1 VVTNWSWTNGIWF
14 WPTLNICSFGQN
26 RMYGVYDRMF
36 DKFPAWNTVYLPY
49 IYLWLWPTLNMRKNQ
64 DSASNTCLPS
74 HSISSMCVWA
84 WAIADTPLWAGLHS
98 REAVCMLAMN
108 SDHVNDSLDC
118 VLAQLSA
125 LLSACVWAGE
135 VANTPHEFVCTHK
148 RNCAHTLIYSRI
160 LFTQG
165 HRASACLCCFL
176 NFHRACDTRSNQIVR
191 TIPTESPV
199 LSIEVCGNV
208 GLYWC
213 IIVTALVAHCVVTH
227 IAKYVTHFDFAL
239 CGHSLHRTRHSFW
252 FRTVWSLTSPHTSFI
267 LIAHCVVTHFT
278 THVTHSDSALCG
290 HSHYHTRHSFW
301 FRTVWSL
308 TSPQTSRCHCH
319 CYLLRYCYL
328 PLLPTACYLPLL
340 PTATVTYYGRIREV
354 HYKTRNMG
362 HGPQGILHT
371 FSWLLHFLFL

>member
-1 VVTNWSWTNGIWF
+1 
-14 WPTLNICSFGQN
+14 
-26 RMYGVYDRMF
+26 
-36 DKFPAWNTVYLPY
+36 
-49 IYLWLWPTLNMRKNQ
+49 MRKNQ

-267 LIAHCVVTHFT
+267 LIAHCVVTHIATNVTLSLSLLPT
-278 THVTHSDSALCG
+278 TLLLPATVTNCLLPA
-290 HSHYHTRHSFW
+290 
-301 FRTVWSL
+301 TV
-308 TSPQTSRCHCH
+308 TYCH
-319 CYLLRYCYL
+319 CYLLWPDKGGALQNTEYGSWPTRHPSHIFL
-328 PLLPTACYLPLL
+328 APSFPFPLNSAEK
-340 PTATVTYYGRIREV
+340 V
-354 HYKTRNMG
+354 
-362 HGPQGILHT
+362 
-371 FSWLLHFLFL
+371 